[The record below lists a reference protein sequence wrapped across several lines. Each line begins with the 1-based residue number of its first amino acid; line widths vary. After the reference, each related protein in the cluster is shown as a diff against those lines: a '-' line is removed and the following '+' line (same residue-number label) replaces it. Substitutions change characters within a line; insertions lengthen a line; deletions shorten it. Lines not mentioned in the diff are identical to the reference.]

1 MYAFFFRK
9 TLAQLCII
17 VKKKVCLS
25 NTIYKTGFLWL
36 TALTFYT
43 YTHIKSFS
51 WEKLELAAFQQGS
64 FVFQACLLIFP
75 ARKKVFPP
83 LYLLSINLARP
94 YYSICQKLISSSG
107 LLKIWDMNLVFASIT
122 LSLYIYFS
130 FQVKKLNFQLGFAS
144 AFNLFGEEISSNRS
158 ACSSCLQRS
167 EVTTQRIRKKYILG
181 VKNSWHAHA
190 K

>member
-1 MYAFFFRK
+1 MRPKYKDVVFERFFVCFFRK
-9 TLAQLCII
+9 KLAQLCII
-17 VKKKVCLS
+17 VKKKVLLVKYNLENKIFVAYCSLH
-25 NTIYKTGFLWL
+25 
-36 TALTFYT
+36 T

-107 LLKIWDMNLVFASIT
+107 LLKIWEMNLIFASIT
-122 LSLYIYFS
+122 LSLYIF
-130 FQVKKLNFQLGFAS
+130 FHF
-144 AFNLFGEEISSNRS
+144 R
-158 ACSSCLQRS
+158 
-167 EVTTQRIRKKYILG
+167 
-181 VKNSWHAHA
+181 
-190 K
+190 

>member
-1 MYAFFFRK
+1 MYVFFFRK

-107 LLKIWDMNLVFASIT
+107 LLKFWEMNLIFASIT
-122 LSLYIYFS
+122 LSLYIFFS
-130 FQVKKLNFQLGFAS
+130 FQVKKLNF
-144 AFNLFGEEISSNRS
+144 
-158 ACSSCLQRS
+158 
-167 EVTTQRIRKKYILG
+167 
-181 VKNSWHAHA
+181 
-190 K
+190 